1 MAHNLCQNT
10 LTPNSTRPHVTGGG
24 RKFNI
29 CSKSTNHLLNF
40 NCSCHLLMKTFA
52 RWRAW
57 HAFSSSGTEKK
68 GSVGLRGGDGG
79 GNQRQSGAEEHG
91 EIGEEEKAFMNP
103 NTPLHLLRERD
114 SFAIFHYT
122 FYLTPASQPP
132 SGSISSS
139 IITRCFYVDK
149 FLPAPHHA
157 ARRLENACVHAC
169 ARFVLPFSTLGGKFS
184 LPLFTATHTHT
195 HELGS

>member
-1 MAHNLCQNT
+1 M
-10 LTPNSTRPHVTGGG
+10 
-24 RKFNI
+24 
-29 CSKSTNHLLNF
+29 
-40 NCSCHLLMKTFA
+40 
-52 RWRAW
+52 
-57 HAFSSSGTEKK
+57 
-68 GSVGLRGGDGG
+68 GLRGGDGG

-157 ARRLENACVHAC
+157 ARRLENACVRAC

-184 LPLFTATHTHT
+184 LPLLTATHTHT
-195 HELGS
+195 HTNSALKSLLLNERVYVRAQEWENAAENEAAARQKPTATPYAALTWL